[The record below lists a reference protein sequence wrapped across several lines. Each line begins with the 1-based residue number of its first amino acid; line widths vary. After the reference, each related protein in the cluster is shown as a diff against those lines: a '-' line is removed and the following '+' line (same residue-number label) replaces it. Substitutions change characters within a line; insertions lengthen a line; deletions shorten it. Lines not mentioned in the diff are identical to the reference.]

1 MLDASEPTTPDGQ
14 SLHQRI
20 LTEISDKITSG
31 EWQPGFRIPFEHEL
45 TVLYSCSRMTV
56 SKALSQ
62 LAAQGLIERRKRSG
76 SFVARQKSQAAV
88 LEIHDIRTEV
98 EALGLTYNYRL
109 LGQKRR
115 KSSAGDRVLLDVV
128 GRTRLIEIIALHS
141 AGALPFCLEE
151 RLISVAAVPEAEG
164 VNFNEVAPSA
174 WLIGHVPWS
183 KATHTIGAVGAS
195 EAVAAA
201 LRIAIGAPCLTIE
214 RRTWTSDQP
223 VTHVRLTYPGN
234 AHLLVAHFSP

>member
-1 MLDASEPTTPDGQ
+1 MLEENDGQ

-45 TVLYSCSRMTV
+45 TVHYACSRMTV

-109 LGQKRR
+109 LAQKKR
-115 KSSAGDRVLLDVV
+115 KAKAVDRALLNVPS
-128 GRTRLIEIIALHS
+128 GTTLIELTALHS
-141 AGALPFCLEE
+141 AGAVPFCLEE
-151 RLISVAAVPEAEG
+151 RLISIAAVPEVEA
-164 VNFNEVAPSA
+164 VDFNEIAPSA

-183 KATHTIGAVGAS
+183 RATHTIGAVGAN

-201 LRIAIGAPCLTIE
+201 LNIAIGAPCLTIE
-214 RRTWTSDQP
+214 RRTWTSEQP

-234 AHLLVAHFSP
+234 AHSLVANFSP

>member
-1 MLDASEPTTPDGQ
+1 MSAMPEETEGQ

-20 LTEISDKITSG
+20 LSEISDKITSG

-45 TVLYSCSRMTV
+45 TVHYSCSRMTV

-98 EALGLTYNYRL
+98 EALGLAYNYQL
-109 LGQKRR
+109 LTHKKR
-115 KSSAGDRVLLDVV
+115 KSKAADKVLLDVQS
-128 GRTRLIEIIALHS
+128 GTTLIELSALHS

-151 RLISVAAVPEAEG
+151 RLISIAAVPEAETVDFG
-164 VNFNEVAPSA
+164 AVAPSA

-183 KATHTIGAVGAS
+183 KATHTIGASGAS

-201 LRIAIGAPCLTIE
+201 LHIAIGAPCLTIE
-214 RRTWTSDQP
+214 RRTWTNEQP

-234 AHLLVAHFSP
+234 AHSLVANFSP